1 MIFGQLLAQASKQAP
16 QGNLC
21 GSLIMIAIVFVIFY
35 LLLILPAKK
44 RQKKHMEMVQALQ
57 PGDRVV
63 TAGGIIGTIERVYED
78 KVELNSGGTKLEIL
92 KTSVANVLNK
102 AGKK

>member
-1 MIFGQLLAQASKQAP
+1 MIFSYLWAQAGQQAP
-16 QGNLC
+16 QGNIW
-21 GSLIMIAIVFVIFY
+21 GSLIMIALIFIIFY
-35 LLLILPAKK
+35 LLLILPARR
-44 RQKKHMEMVQALQ
+44 RQKKHMEMVQALK

-78 KVELNSGGTKLEIL
+78 KIELNSGGTKLEIL

-102 AGKK
+102 AGK